1 VLGVMGGDDGPF
13 ANAKTGDG
21 SVVSIAEERRCCS
34 PEKPREAMRRIS
46 ER

>member
-1 VLGVMGGDDGPF
+1 MGGDDGPF
-13 ANAKTGDG
+13 ANAKTGEG
-21 SVVSIAEERRCCS
+21 SVVSIAEERCCS